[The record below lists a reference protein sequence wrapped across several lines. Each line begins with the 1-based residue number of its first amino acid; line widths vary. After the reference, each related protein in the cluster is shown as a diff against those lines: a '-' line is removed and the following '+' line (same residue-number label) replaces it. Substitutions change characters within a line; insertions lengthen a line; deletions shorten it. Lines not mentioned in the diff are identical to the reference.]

1 MGANGQAGS
10 MAIGNTLMLLMKPPT
25 AQGGSALKFSTSGTL
40 PRNPESI
47 FSACT
52 GLEACRVA
60 WFDRKRRLANP
71 SIFRRTTAARFRLK
85 FRHDYADIRVVK
97 PAPAKEK
104 PSASASLALPGQRF
118 VARQPILDRSQNVFG
133 YELLFRNGVEDYFNA
148 DPELAAR
155 STLDSSLLY
164 GINTICDK
172 RRAFLNCT
180 CEVLFKDLITLLPP
194 NQTVAEILETVEPE
208 DRVIAA
214 CKRLKAAG
222 YLIALDDFAPND
234 PRIPLVEFADI
245 IKVDIRATR
254 PEERA
259 GMMRRFGSP
268 TCKMLAEK
276 LETPHEYRQARDM
289 GFVYF
294 QGYFFCRPEVVIGR
308 EVPASRLHY
317 IRLLEMVS
325 RREMDMRELER
336 MLKKEASIC
345 YRLLR
350 YLNSPL
356 FGFVLEIKSIRHAI
370 AILGEREMRR
380 WIRLVVTVGAAE
392 QRCSEL
398 VLMGLAR
405 ARFCELLSDRLQ
417 SNTDLF
423 LMGLLSI
430 MDAIL
435 EVSMDVLLEQLPVER
450 ETKTALLGQK
460 SSLRPLYQ
468 LMLAQESGEWSQ
480 SSALAKQL
488 KLSDE
493 EVASAWWQALQWAQD
508 AISGV

>member
-1 MGANGQAGS
+1 V
-10 MAIGNTLMLLMKPPT
+10 
-25 AQGGSALKFSTSGTL
+25 
-40 PRNPESI
+40 R
-47 FSACT
+47 
-52 GLEACRVA
+52 
-60 WFDRKRRLANP
+60 
-71 SIFRRTTAARFRLK
+71 
-85 FRHDYADIRVVK
+85 

-104 PSASASLALPGQRF
+104 TSRSNSLALPGQRF

-164 GINTICDK
+164 GINMLCDR
-172 RRAFLNCT
+172 RRAFVNCT
-180 CEVLFKDLITLLPP
+180 REVLFKDLITLLPP
-194 NQTVAEILETVEPE
+194 HQTVAEILETVEPE

-268 TCKMLAEK
+268 ACKMLAEK

-294 QGYFFCRPEVVIGR
+294 QGYFFCRPEIVIGR

-317 IRLLEMVS
+317 IRMLEMVS
-325 RREMDMRELER
+325 RREMDMRELEK
-336 MLKKEASIC
+336 MLKQEASLC

-356 FGFVLEIKSIRHAI
+356 FGFPLEIKSIRHAI
-370 AILGEREMRR
+370 AVLGEREMRR

-405 ARFCELLSDRLQ
+405 ARFCELLSNQLQ

-423 LMGLLSI
+423 LLGLLSI

-435 EVSMDVLLEQLPVER
+435 EVSMEVLLEQLPVER
-450 ETKTALLGQK
+450 ETKAALLGQN

-488 KLSDE
+488 KLPDE
-493 EVASAWWQALQWAQD
+493 EVASTWWQALRWAQE
-508 AISGV
+508 ATSSV

>member
-1 MGANGQAGS
+1 V
-10 MAIGNTLMLLMKPPT
+10 
-25 AQGGSALKFSTSGTL
+25 
-40 PRNPESI
+40 R
-47 FSACT
+47 
-52 GLEACRVA
+52 
-60 WFDRKRRLANP
+60 
-71 SIFRRTTAARFRLK
+71 
-85 FRHDYADIRVVK
+85 

-104 PSASASLALPGQRF
+104 TSRSNSLALPGQRF

-164 GINTICDK
+164 GINMLCDR
-172 RRAFLNCT
+172 RRAFVNCT
-180 CEVLFKDLITLLPP
+180 REVLFKDLITLLPP
-194 NQTVAEILETVEPE
+194 HQTVAEILETVEPE

-268 TCKMLAEK
+268 ACKMLAEK

-294 QGYFFCRPEVVIGR
+294 QGYFFCRPEIVIGR

-325 RREMDMRELER
+325 RREMDMRELEK
-336 MLKKEASIC
+336 MLKQEASLC

-356 FGFVLEIKSIRHAI
+356 FGFPLEIKSIRHAI
-370 AILGEREMRR
+370 AVLGEREMRR

-398 VLMGLAR
+398 VLMGLTR

-435 EVSMDVLLEQLPVER
+435 EINMDVLLEQLPVER
-450 ETKTALLGQK
+450 ETKAALLGQN

-488 KLSDE
+488 KLPDE
-493 EVASAWWQALQWAQD
+493 EVASTWWQALRWAQE
-508 AISGV
+508 ATSSV

>member
-1 MGANGQAGS
+1 M
-10 MAIGNTLMLLMKPPT
+10 
-25 AQGGSALKFSTSGTL
+25 
-40 PRNPESI
+40 
-47 FSACT
+47 
-52 GLEACRVA
+52 
-60 WFDRKRRLANP
+60 
-71 SIFRRTTAARFRLK
+71 
-85 FRHDYADIRVVK
+85 K

-104 PSASASLALPGQRF
+104 TPASKSLALPGQRF
-118 VARQPILDRSQNVFG
+118 VARQPIFDRALNVFG
-133 YELLFRNGVEDYFNA
+133 YEILFRHGVENFFNA

-164 GINTICDK
+164 GIDTLCDN
-172 RRAFLNCT
+172 RRAFVNCT
-180 CEVLFKDLITLLPP
+180 REVLFKDLITLLPP
-194 NQTVAEILETVEPE
+194 SQTVAEILETVEPE

-234 PRIPLVEFADI
+234 PRLPLCEFADI

-268 TCKMLAEK
+268 KCKMLAEK
-276 LETPHEYRQARDM
+276 LETPHEFHQARDM

-294 QGYFFCRPEVVIGR
+294 QGYFFCRPELVVGR

-317 IRLLEMVS
+317 VRLLEIVS
-325 RREMDMRELER
+325 RPEIDMHELEK
-336 MLKKEASIC
+336 MLKQEASIS

-350 YLNSPL
+350 YLNSPV
-356 FGFVLEIKSIRHAI
+356 FGFSLQVKSIRHAM
-370 AILGEREMRR
+370 AVLGERELRR
-380 WIRLVVTVGAAE
+380 WIRLVVTLGAAE
-392 QRCSEL
+392 ETCSEL

-405 ARFCELLSDRLQ
+405 ARFCELLSNRLQ
-417 SNTDLF
+417 ANTDLF

-435 EVSMDVLLEQLPVER
+435 EVSMDVLLNQLPVGQ
-450 ETKTALLGQK
+450 ETKAALLGQT

-468 LMLAQESGEWSQ
+468 LMLAQESGQWSQ
-480 SSALAKQL
+480 SSALAKQM

-493 EVASAWWQALQWAQD
+493 EVATNWWQALQWAQE
-508 AISGV
+508 ATSGA

>member
-1 MGANGQAGS
+1 MH
-10 MAIGNTLMLLMKPPT
+10 
-25 AQGGSALKFSTSGTL
+25 
-40 PRNPESI
+40 
-47 FSACT
+47 C
-52 GLEACRVA
+52 CR
-60 WFDRKRRLANP
+60 FDRKRRLVSPFN
-71 SIFRRTTAARFRLK
+71 FRKTTAAQFCLK
-85 FRHDYADIRVVK
+85 FRRGYADIRGVK
-97 PAPAKEK
+97 PASAKEK
-104 PSASASLALPGQRF
+104 TSASNALALPGQRF
-118 VARQPILDRSQNVFG
+118 VARQPILDRTQNVFG
-133 YELLFRNGVEDYFNA
+133 YELLFRNGVEDHFNA

-164 GINTICDK
+164 GINTLCDK
-172 RRAFLNCT
+172 RRAFVNCT

-208 DRVIAA
+208 DRVIEA

-234 PRIPLVEFADI
+234 PRVVLIEFADI
-245 IKVDIRATR
+245 IKVDIRATG

-268 TCKMLAEK
+268 KCKMLAEK
-276 LETPHEYRQARDM
+276 LETPHEFYQARDM

-294 QGYFFCRPEVVIGR
+294 QGYFFCRPEIVTGR

-325 RREMDMRELER
+325 HRELDMRELEK
-336 MLKKEASIC
+336 MLKQEASLC

-356 FGFVLEIKSIRHAI
+356 FGFALEIKSIRHAI
-370 AILGEREMRR
+370 AVLGEREMRR

-405 ARFCELLSDRLQ
+405 ARFCELLSNRLQ

-435 EVSMDVLLEQLPVER
+435 EVRMDVLLEQLPVER
-450 ETKTALLGQK
+450 ETKTTLLGQN

-488 KLSDE
+488 KLPDE

-508 AISGV
+508 ATSGV

>member
-1 MGANGQAGS
+1 MVVG
-10 MAIGNTLMLLMKPPT
+10 
-25 AQGGSALKFSTSGTL
+25 
-40 PRNPESI
+40 
-47 FSACT
+47 
-52 GLEACRVA
+52 
-60 WFDRKRRLANP
+60 FDRKRRLVNP
-71 SIFRRTTAARFRLK
+71 SISGRRHAARFCLK
-85 FRHDYADIRVVK
+85 FRHGYADIRGVK

-104 PSASASLALPGQRF
+104 TSRSNSLALPGQRF

-164 GINTICDK
+164 GINMLCDK
-172 RRAFLNCT
+172 RRAFVNCT

-194 NQTVAEILETVEPE
+194 HQTVAEILETVEPE

-245 IKVDIRATR
+245 IKVDIRATK

-268 TCKMLAEK
+268 ACKMLAEK

-294 QGYFFCRPEVVIGR
+294 QGYFFCRPEIVIGR

-325 RREMDMRELER
+325 RREIDMRELEK
-336 MLKKEASIC
+336 MLKQEASIC

-356 FGFVLEIKSIRHAI
+356 FGFALEIKSIRHAI
-370 AILGEREMRR
+370 AVLGEREMRR

-405 ARFCELLSDRLQ
+405 ARFCELLSNRLQ

-435 EVSMDVLLEQLPVER
+435 EVSMEVLLEQLPVER
-450 ETKTALLGQK
+450 ETKTALLGQN

-480 SSALAKQL
+480 SSELAKQL
-488 KLSDE
+488 KLPDE
-493 EVASAWWQALQWAQD
+493 EVASTWWQALRWAQE
-508 AISGV
+508 ATSSV